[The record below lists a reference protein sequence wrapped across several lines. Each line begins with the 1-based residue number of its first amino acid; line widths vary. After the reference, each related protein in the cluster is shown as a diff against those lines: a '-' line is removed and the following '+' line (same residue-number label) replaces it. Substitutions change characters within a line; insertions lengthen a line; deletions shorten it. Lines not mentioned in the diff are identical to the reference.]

1 VKRNRIAVIFFFF
14 VNGFLHANLMARLP
28 ELQRSLSI
36 SNSILGSLL
45 FSSALGAL
53 VAMPVAGWL
62 SNKLGSD
69 TVAKITAILFCM
81 AIPFV
86 AAFQIIWAVAFC
98 FFMLGISTGSMDVSM
113 NGQAVFVERKYNK
126 PIMSSFHACFS
137 IGMAVGAGA
146 GAVFSA
152 FKIDLLYHLISVGAI
167 ALIIITGASSQLIKE
182 TAISVK
188 ENKQQGF
195 LNIIKLILPIGLIA
209 FCGMITEGSMAD
221 WSAIYMNKVIGKN
234 LVVSAFAF
242 GIFATGMTTGRLL
255 GDFLTLKLGRSK
267 LLTIDAIAAILG
279 LSLVLGF
286 NFWLASFLGFL
297 LVGLAVST
305 IVPIVFSAAGNTK
318 GVNPSVG
325 IAAATSIG
333 YLGFFVG
340 PPAIGFLADRYGL
353 RMGLC
358 FTLCLL
364 FVMLFLI
371 IGYFR
376 NRPI

>member
-1 VKRNRIAVIFFFF
+1 MKRNRIAVIIFFF

-28 ELQRSLSI
+28 ELQQSLSI

-69 TVAKITAILFCM
+69 TVAKITAILFCI
-81 AIPFV
+81 AIPFI
-86 AAFQIIWAVAFC
+86 AAFQITWAVAIC

-113 NGQAVFVERKYNK
+113 NGQAVFVERQYNK

-137 IGMAVGAGA
+137 IGMAVGAGT
-146 GAVFSA
+146 GAAFSA
-152 FKIDLLYHLISVGAI
+152 FKIGLLYHLALMSAI
-167 ALIIITGASSQLIKE
+167 ALIAIIGASSRLVRE
-182 TAISVK
+182 TAIPVK
-188 ENKQQGF
+188 ENNQQGF
-195 LNIIKLILPIGLIA
+195 LNIIKFILPIGLIA

-221 WSAIYMNKVIGKN
+221 WSAIYMNKVIGEN
-234 LVVSAFAF
+234 LTYSAFAF
-242 GIFATGMTTGRLL
+242 GIFATGMTIGRLL
-255 GDFLTLKLGRSK
+255 GDFLTFKLGRIK
-267 LLTIDAIAAILG
+267 LLTIDAIAAIIG
-279 LSLVLGF
+279 LSLVL
-286 NFWLASFLGFL
+286 SFHFSLTSFAGFL

-340 PPAIGFLADRYGL
+340 PPAIGFLADSYGL

-358 FTLCLL
+358 FTLGLL

-376 NRPI
+376 NRPL